1 MKAGGET
8 LGVGGLST
16 EELGIIN
23 LHLANFVSVSGRDAA
38 TRGAAGL
45 LAKRMDTVVFP
56 SEVEDAV
63 GDVADH
69 AALIDE

>member
-8 LGVGGLST
+8 FGVGGLSA
-16 EELGIIN
+16 EELGVIN
-23 LHLANFVSVSGRDAA
+23 LHLADFVRVSGRDAT
-38 TRGAAGL
+38 TRGTAGL
-45 LAKRMDTVVFP
+45 LAKRMDAVVFP
-56 SEVEDAV
+56 GEVEDAV

>member
-1 MKAGGET
+1 MKASGET

-16 EELGIIN
+16 EELGVIN
-23 LHLANFVSVSGRDAA
+23 LHLADLVSVSRRDAA
-38 TRGAAGL
+38 AGRAAGL
-45 LAKRMDTVVFP
+45 LAKRVNAVVFP
-56 SEVEDAV
+56 SEVEDAM